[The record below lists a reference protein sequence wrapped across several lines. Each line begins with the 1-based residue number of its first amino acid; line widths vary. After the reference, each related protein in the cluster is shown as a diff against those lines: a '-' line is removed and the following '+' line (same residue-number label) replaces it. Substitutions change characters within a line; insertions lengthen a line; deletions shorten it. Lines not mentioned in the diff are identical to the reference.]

1 MRVLF
6 VTYHYLHGYGGGVF
20 ASRGFINAAAELYDD
35 VTLLC
40 PVSKGRSPEHINP
53 KVRIVG
59 IEDTRSAL
67 KKGLDLAAGCPHR
80 FAKAFPELL
89 SGEKFD
95 MIVFDT
101 SYVCWGLIDLARSH
115 SKDVVTIHHNWQ
127 YEYEKD
133 NARGFLRPLRLRA
146 ILKCEKEALHK
157 STLNITLTEQDRQSL
172 FREYD
177 PEKTCRI
184 VVCPPFEYE

>member
-20 ASRGFINAAAELYDD
+20 ASRGFINAAAELFDD

-40 PVSKGRSPEHINP
+40 PVLKGRSPEHISS

-59 IEDTRSAL
+59 IEDQRSAF
-67 KKGLDLAAGCPHR
+67 KKGLDLISGCLHR

-89 SGEKFD
+89 SGERFD
-95 MIVFDT
+95 LIFFDT
-101 SYVCWGLIDLARSH
+101 SYVCHGLIDLAKIH
-115 SKDVVTIHHNWQ
+115 CKDVVTIHHNWQ

-133 NARGFLRPLRLRA
+133 NARDILRPFRLRTV
-146 ILKCEKEALHK
+146 LKCEKEALHK
-157 STLNITLTEQDRQSL
+157 STLNITLTEQDRQAL